1 MSSSA
6 KCQHRPLQPAPLGM
20 CITWQL
26 CGMWSGSGPCVL
38 CVQKW
43 SAAEALHFIEEAKA
57 EMAGQRKRS
66 ADLKA
71 GMDIFNIPQ
80 PQLKE
85 LSQNERVSLRPGPSG

>member
-1 MSSSA
+1 MRSDSGF
-6 KCQHRPLQPAPLGM
+6 CAP
-20 CITWQL
+20 
-26 CGMWSGSGPCVL
+26 

-43 SAAEALHFIEEAKA
+43 SAEEALRFIEEAKA
-57 EMAGQRKRS
+57 EMATQRKRS

-85 LSQNERVSLRPGPSG
+85 LSQNERVSLRPCPSG

>member
-1 MSSSA
+1 MHQA
-6 KCQHRPLQPAPLGM
+6 MCMTCQLHTL
-20 CITWQL
+20 
-26 CGMWSGSGPCVL
+26 WSGSGPCAP

-43 SAAEALHFIEEAKA
+43 SAAEALRFVEEAKA

-85 LSQNERVSLRPGPSG
+85 LSQSERVSLRPGSSG

>member
-1 MSSSA
+1 
-6 KCQHRPLQPAPLGM
+6 
-20 CITWQL
+20 
-26 CGMWSGSGPCVL
+26 MWSASGLCAP

-43 SAAEALHFIEEAKA
+43 SAAEALRFIEEAKA

-85 LSQNERVSLRPGPSG
+85 LSQNERVSSPAPPADTKSQQHACEPSHTRALSSQMVWIT